1 MSHAGAEAR
10 LKSFPRPSREVL
22 SLSSG
27 QRALALYDGLIFD
40 STGRQP
46 FRGTV
51 IVRGG
56 EIADVGTRGE
66 VGVPDDADVI
76 DLRGAFLMPGLIDA
90 HTHIMGSRSGRVEE
104 DLLTPIGVF
113 FARAVRDLE
122 ALAEAGFTTAVDAGS
137 IVALHLRDA
146 VAEGTVRGPRVVA
159 AGPVLSQTF
168 GHADVHYLPA
178 EWVDYRTTRKLTP
191 FASLLC
197 DGEAECRKAARYA
210 MREGADFIKVMA
222 SGGVLSQRDRPEYR
236 GFTLEELK
244 AIVDEARAANRW
256 VHAHAEGKVGIV
268 NAARAGVKVVAHCDL
283 MDEEAA
289 EEVLKA
295 GATCVPTFA
304 IDYALL
310 REGQRLGVPEWG
322 MKKIAELADIHVEN
336 IRRAHRMGVRLAT
349 GTDFSG
355 GVGRHGENAEEV
367 ALFVEKVGMT
377 PQDALIAAT
386 RNAAYAAGL
395 EGRAGVIAKG
405 ALADI
410 IAVDG
415 DPLENV
421 RALTD
426 RSKVKLVIRGGEV
439 LKDLLRQG

>member
-1 MSHAGAEAR
+1 
-10 LKSFPRPSREVL
+10 
-22 SLSSG
+22 LSSG

-66 VGVPDDADVI
+66 VGVPGDADVI
-76 DLRGAFLMPGLIDA
+76 DLRGTFLMPGLIDA

-197 DGEAECRKAARYA
+197 DGEAECRKA
-210 MREGADFIKVMA
+210 
-222 SGGVLSQRDRPEYR
+222 R
-236 GFTLEELK
+236 G
-244 AIVDEARAANRW
+244 
-256 VHAHAEGKVGIV
+256 
-268 NAARAGVKVVAHCDL
+268 
-283 MDEEAA
+283 
-289 EEVLKA
+289 
-295 GATCVPTFA
+295 
-304 IDYALL
+304 
-310 REGQRLGVPEWG
+310 
-322 MKKIAELADIHVEN
+322 
-336 IRRAHRMGVRLAT
+336 
-349 GTDFSG
+349 
-355 GVGRHGENAEEV
+355 
-367 ALFVEKVGMT
+367 T
-377 PQDALIAAT
+377 P
-386 RNAAYAAGL
+386 
-395 EGRAGVIAKG
+395 
-405 ALADI
+405 
-410 IAVDG
+410 
-415 DPLENV
+415 
-421 RALTD
+421 
-426 RSKVKLVIRGGEV
+426 
-439 LKDLLRQG
+439 

>member
-1 MSHAGAEAR
+1 MGTLVIEDA
-10 LKSFPRPSREVL
+10 
-22 SLSSG
+22 
-27 QRALALYDGLIFD
+27 LIFD
-40 STGRQP
+40 SSGRQP

-51 IVRGG
+51 VVKDNVI
-56 EIADVGTRGE
+56 EDVGTRGE
-66 VGVPDDADVI
+66 VSPPEGARVVEA
-76 DLRGAFLMPGLIDA
+76 RGMFLMPGLIDA
-90 HTHIMGSRSGRVEE
+90 HLHLTGSRSGRIEE
-104 DLLTPIGVF
+104 DLVTPIGVF

-122 ALAEAGFTTAVDAGS
+122 ALADAGFTTVVDAGS
-137 IVALHLRDA
+137 IVGLHLRDA

-168 GHADVHYLPA
+168 GHADVHYLPV

-191 FASLLC
+191 FASLIC
-197 DGEAECRKAARYA
+197 DGEAECRKAARHA

-236 GFTLEELK
+236 QFTLEELK

-256 VHAHAEGKVGIV
+256 VHAHAEGKAGIV
-268 NAARAGVKVVAHCDL
+268 NAARAGVKIVAHCDM

-304 IDYALL
+304 IDYRLL
-310 REGQRLGVPEWG
+310 EEGQKLGVPEWG
-322 MKKIAELADIHVEN
+322 MRKIAELADIHLEN
-336 IRRAHRMGVRLAT
+336 IRRAYRMGVRLAT

-367 ALFVEKVGMT
+367 AIFVEKVGMT
-377 PQDALIAAT
+377 PQEALIAAT

-395 EGRAGVIAKG
+395 EGRAGIIAKG
-405 ALADI
+405 ALADLI
-410 IAVDG
+410 LVDG
-415 DPLENV
+415 NPLDNV

-426 RSKVKLVIRGGEV
+426 RSRVKLVVRGGEV
-439 LKDLLRQG
+439 IKDLTTRA

>member
-1 MSHAGAEAR
+1 MGTLVIEDA
-10 LKSFPRPSREVL
+10 
-22 SLSSG
+22 
-27 QRALALYDGLIFD
+27 LIFD
-40 STGRQP
+40 SSGGQP

-51 IVRGG
+51 VVKDNVI
-56 EIADVGTRGE
+56 EDVGTRGE
-66 VGVPDDADVI
+66 VSPPEGARVI
-76 DLRGAFLMPGLIDA
+76 DARGMFLMPGLIDA
-90 HTHIMGSRSGRVEE
+90 HMHLTGSRSGKIEE

-122 ALAEAGFTTAVDAGS
+122 ALADAGFTTVVDAGS
-137 IVALHLRDA
+137 IVGLHLRDA

-168 GHADVHYLPA
+168 GHADTHYLPV

-191 FASLLC
+191 FAALIC

-236 GFTLEELK
+236 QFTLEELR

-256 VHAHAEGKVGIV
+256 VHAHAEGKAGIV
-268 NAARAGVKVVAHCDL
+268 NAARAGVKIVAHCDM

-304 IDYALL
+304 IDYRLL
-310 REGQRLGVPEWG
+310 EEGQKLGVPEWG
-322 MKKIAELADIHVEN
+322 MKKIAELADVHLEN
-336 IRRAHRMGVRLAT
+336 IKRAYRMGVRLAT

-367 ALFVEKVGMT
+367 AIFVEKVGMT
-377 PQDALIAAT
+377 PQEALIAAT

-405 ALADI
+405 ALADLI
-410 IAVDG
+410 LVDG
-415 DPLENV
+415 NPLENV
-421 RALTD
+421 RVLTD
-426 RSKVKLVIRGGEV
+426 RSRIKLVVRGGDII
-439 LKDLLRQG
+439 KDLTSKA